1 MKSHKFA
8 AFVAPVS
15 NRYSHHL
22 VDWARTQSTTRHRRR
37 ALNSRRARK
46 KSGGRW
52 AAAGPAA
59 VGRLAGPPRA
69 RTSRPPNNTHQ
80 PQSKRRT
87 HSVHEPQRE
96 PLSFRKS
103 SFSRA
108 HLSAAAILCDR
119 FLSLSSK
126 FSKFRVSCR
135 FRFVSKISESD
146 ENRPHCKTSNFRSFA
161 FPLISCRFCFASQI
175 SGSDEN
181 RPHSITV

>member
-1 MKSHKFA
+1 MH
-8 AFVAPVS
+8 
-15 NRYSHHL
+15 
-22 VDWARTQSTTRHRRR
+22 TTRRHQTRKTRRPLGGGAPPGRSRPGGRR
-37 ALNSRRARK
+37 A
-46 KSGGRW
+46 
-52 AAAGPAA
+52 AAERPAGPAA

-181 RPHSITV
+181 RPHSMAAADK